1 MARTSSKKED
11 KKNEIDETTTKSST
25 TKKIEKVEPTA
36 ENNIED
42 LKNILQDLK
51 IVLTNL
57 GVNISELEVSL
68 SPESANKKENKEIV
82 DEGPKD
88 SDTLLISE
96 TQSKVVLPY
105 KIKDIE
111 KILEENKKYKTI
123 QDVIDGEYTFPIDK
137 YKNSSKSR
145 FKEAYNLMRKKEKA
159 SVFDSLSLA
168 TEVIFNSSLNPAVIT
183 ACNNLDQLDVYLD
196 CLSSNELN
204 KFNYFKVKY
213 EIVPK

>member
-82 DEGPKD
+82 DEGLKD

>member
-1 MARTSSKKED
+1 MAKTTAKKENP
-11 KKNEIDETTTKSST
+11 K
-25 TKKIEKVEPTA
+25 KVEKAEQLEPEINNIKN

-68 SPESANKKENKEIV
+68 SPESANKKENEEIV

-105 KIKDIE
+105 KINDIE
-111 KILEENKKYKTI
+111 KILEKNKKYSTI

-196 CLSSNELN
+196 CLSSNKLD

-213 EIVPK
+213 EIMPK

>member
-1 MARTSSKKED
+1 MAKTTAKKE
-11 KKNEIDETTTKSST
+11 KTQKVEKAEQSEPEINNIKNENK
-25 TKKIEKVEPTA
+25 

-82 DEGPKD
+82 DDGPKD

-105 KIKDIE
+105 KISDIE
-111 KILEENKKYKTI
+111 KFLEKNKKYSTI

-196 CLSSNELN
+196 CLSSNELD

-213 EIVPK
+213 EIMPK

>member
-1 MARTSSKKED
+1 MAKTTAKKENP
-11 KKNEIDETTTKSST
+11 K
-25 TKKIEKVEPTA
+25 KVEKAEQSEPEINNIKN

-88 SDTLLISE
+88 NDTLLISE

-105 KIKDIE
+105 KINDIE
-111 KILEENKKYKTI
+111 KILEKNKKYSTI

-196 CLSSNELN
+196 CLSSNELD

-213 EIVPK
+213 EIMPK